1 MAGTRSPQNPPIS
14 QLTLPPETIT
24 SCYPGIRHTEFQPR
38 SGRHRQEKYLGQI
51 HESGHHAMFFK
62 PDGLITALRFGRDPD
77 GNSFSFYHLEVWSSP
92 IVGISQL
99 QIDTTAAGQDRFSP
113 ISGRLS
119 KFVSLPM
126 NGTWGSWGFSP
137 PSLGLTLSWPGKV
150 INPGFALA
158 LQLPYLKI
166 SESMGN
172 HDSKIVDAASVD

>member
-1 MAGTRSPQNPPIS
+1 
-14 QLTLPPETIT
+14 
-24 SCYPGIRHTEFQPR
+24 
-38 SGRHRQEKYLGQI
+38 
-51 HESGHHAMFFK
+51 MFFK

-150 INPGFALA
+150 INPGFVLG
-158 LQLPYLKI
+158 P
-166 SESMGN
+166 EVEGPG
-172 HDSKIVDAASVD
+172 SKAPENGGAGDKATKLGHAITGMLFTCDPSDGDVGLRVWYRPLL